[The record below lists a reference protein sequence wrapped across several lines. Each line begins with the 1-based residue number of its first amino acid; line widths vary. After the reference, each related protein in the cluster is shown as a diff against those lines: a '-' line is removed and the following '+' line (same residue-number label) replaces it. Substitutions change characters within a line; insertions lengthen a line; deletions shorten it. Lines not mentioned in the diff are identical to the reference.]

1 MNLRLLLFVV
11 LGVAVLAGLFL
22 LLRPAPE
29 TPVPAV
35 ATPAAET
42 AVPAA
47 STNVFELQV
56 QGGRLVS
63 GPAVIQVRQG
73 ETLTLRV
80 TADAADELHLHGYDS
95 LLRLQP
101 GQTAE
106 LTLQAEHAGRFEF
119 ELHHAHREIGVL
131 EVQPR

>member
-1 MNLRLLLFVV
+1 MNLRPLLFVV
-11 LGVAVLAGLFL
+11 LAAAILAGLFL
-22 LLRPAPE
+22 WLRPVPQTAAPAD
-29 TPVPAV
+29 TAPAAASAVPAV
-35 ATPAAET
+35 PI
-42 AVPAA
+42 
-47 STNVFELQV
+47 NVFELKL
-56 QGGRLVS
+56 QGGRRVS
-63 GPAVIQVRQG
+63 GPDIIRVRQG

-95 LLRLQP
+95 LLKLQP

>member
-1 MNLRLLLFVV
+1 MNLRLLLFVA
-11 LGVAVLAGLFL
+11 LGAAVLAGLFL

-29 TPVPAV
+29 APAP
-35 ATPAAET
+35 AGTAPAAET
-42 AVPAA
+42 ARPAV
-47 STNVFELQV
+47 SPKVFEWQL

-63 GPAVIQVRQG
+63 GPAVIQLRQG

-106 LTLQAEHAGRFEF
+106 LTLQAEHAGRFDF
-119 ELHHAHREIGVL
+119 ELHHVHRELGVL